1 MTTKHRL
8 PSWLA
13 NRKRGVK
20 SFPRTQSF
28 RDSAPFRRGQAGAAQ
43 TGRGNGLPGPGGQ
56 VLNTAK
62 RIVEPDGHPTP
73 TSQLAT
79 TVADYPPRS
88 HSLSDSETANQLGT
102 FLTNW
107 KLLTSDKWTL
117 QAVTGYKIPFL
128 RTPRQWR
135 PRPTVTKAG
144 QQSELMRESIQSYL
158 QGSNHS
164 SGSSSSAIYLD
175 GFPGGE
181 RSGNRGV
188 LPCDQPKGPGQLP
201 PQGEIQDG
209 GTPHCS
215 LPTPQRQLHDETRP
229 EGRLLCCTDSSG
241 LQEIPSLSVR
251 RNNIRVPLP
260 SVWSVTGP
268 PGFYQ
273 DFASC
278 SQTALRGSANSH
290 LLGRPAVDSSSEGNI
305 NGDIL
310 LCTEAAVQPGFCG
323 QAREVFTSPHPS
335 AHFPRCSIG
344 YQSDVFGSARGADRS
359 HSDSM
364 SADTRD
370 WVNYTGGA
378 GRFTGPH
385 ESCSQDRSVGGPS
398 SLQSLTTSAGLSTP
412 PGRVEAED
420 AHISES
426 TISGGPCMV
435 VVSNPSLSQQA
446 GHHPTPLRPYSQDG
460 CILTRLG
467 CNLQG
472 QHNRG
477 TLECGR
483 TGAAHQLLGT
493 QSGVSCVEIIPG
505 SRGPSSNSLLGPAP
519 STSYS
524 AGNGQHDSSC
534 LCEQEREN
542 AVPHTLSPNLGPV
555 VFSSGK
561 GLMDHSQS
569 PTRHVECR
577 SRCSLEG
584 VQCAYRMDASEGCF
598 QAHNASL
605 LSSTDRPLCISPKP
619 PGAPLRVPPLRSG
632 GISSGRFSSGLES
645 MEEFH
650 PSTSGTTASHS
661 SESEGR
667 KAVLVAPDWPGQPWY
682 AQIQLML
689 MGAPYRLPKERTLL
703 SLPFDPEAIH
713 PLWRSLNL
721 TVWPISGKPTRRPVF
736 PRK

>member
-1 MTTKHRL
+1 M
-8 PSWLA
+8 
-13 NRKRGVK
+13 
-20 SFPRTQSF
+20 
-28 RDSAPFRRGQAGAAQ
+28 
-43 TGRGNGLPGPGGQ
+43 
-56 VLNTAK
+56 
-62 RIVEPDGHPTP
+62 EPDGHPTP

-79 TVADYPPRS
+79 TVADYPPRP
-88 HSLSDSETANQLGT
+88 HSLSDSQTANRLGT

-128 RTPRQWR
+128 RTPCQWQ
-135 PRPTVTKAG
+135 PRPMLTKAG
-144 QQSELMRESIQSYL
+144 QQSELMRESIQSL
-158 QGSNHS
+158 ISKG
-164 SGSSSSAIYLD
+164 AITVVA
-175 GFPGGE
+175 PH
-181 RSGNRGV
+181 
-188 LPCDQPKGPGQLP
+188 
-201 PQGEIQDG
+201 PQQFIS
-209 GTPHCS
+209 TVF
-215 LPTPQRQLHDETRP
+215 LRRLHDETRP

-260 SVWSVTGP
+260 SIWSVAGP

-273 DFASC
+273 DFASCC

-310 LCTEAAVQPGFCG
+310 LCAEAAVQPGFCG
-323 QAREVFTSPHPS
+323 QTREVFTSPHPS

-359 HSDSM
+359 LSDSM

-378 GRFTGPH
+378 GKFTGPH

-398 SLQSLTTSAGLSTP
+398 SLQSLTTSARLSTP

-426 TISGGPCMV
+426 TISGGPYMV
-435 VVSNPSLSQQA
+435 VVSNPSLSQEA
-446 GHHPTPLRPYSQDG
+446 GHHPTPLRPYSQDR
-460 CILTRLG
+460 CILMRLG

-505 SRGPSSNSLLGPAP
+505 SRGPGSNSLLGPAP

-524 AGNGQHDSSC
+524 AGNGQHDSGC
-534 LCEQEREN
+534 LCEQEKGN
-542 AVPHTLSPNLGPV
+542 AVHHTLSPSLGSV

-561 GLMDHSQS
+561 GLMDH
-569 PTRHVECR
+569 RHLPGVLNVEADAASREFNVRTEWMLRKDVFRDITCR
-577 SRCSLEG
+577 FYLPQIDLFASRLNHQ
-584 VQCAYRMDASEGCF
+584 VPLYV
-598 QAHNASL
+598 SL
-605 LSSTDRPLCISPKP
+605 LPD
-619 PGAPLRVPPLRSG
+619 PGAS
-632 GISSGRFSSGLES
+632 
-645 MEEFH
+645 
-650 PSTSGTTASHS
+650 
-661 SESEGR
+661 
-667 KAVLVAPDWPGQPWY
+667 AVDAFLLDWSQ
-682 AQIQLML
+682 
-689 MGAPYRLPKERTLL
+689 
-703 SLPFDPEAIH
+703 
-713 PLWRSLNL
+713 
-721 TVWPISGKPTRRPVF
+721 
-736 PRK
+736 